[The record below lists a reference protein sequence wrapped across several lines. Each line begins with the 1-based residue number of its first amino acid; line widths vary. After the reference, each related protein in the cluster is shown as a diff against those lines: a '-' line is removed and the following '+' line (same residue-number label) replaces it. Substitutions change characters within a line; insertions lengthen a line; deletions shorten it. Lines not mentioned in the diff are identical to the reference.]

1 MEKLLGMRALALAP
15 AFEVMHS
22 MRSHGRHGK
31 RHVSGMPVSQTLYK
45 PACPLCRDNGTLRDP
60 AGHRVTI
67 ARCSK
72 ESLDTLP
79 SLRRCEP

>member
-1 MEKLLGMRALALAP
+1 
-15 AFEVMHS
+15 
-22 MRSHGRHGK
+22 
-31 RHVSGMPVSQTLYK
+31 MPVSQNLYK